1 MQDTDVKET
10 GGLAG
15 ARFVLWILV
24 FLVGAMGLILYS
36 RQSAPATQNAAGV
49 FGGPFELVA
58 RDGSVVTDK
67 TLSGKPYAIFFGF
80 TRCPDVCPTSLARMA
95 RLREKLGDDGMKF
108 NIVFVSVDPQHD
120 KSADVGRYVD
130 LFGTPIMGL
139 TGTQAQLDKIQKGF
153 GVYVRK
159 VPLDPAKPKGDFTID
174 HTAAIFLMSAKGELV
189 TTIDHEEAEPLA
201 LEKMKRLI
209 G

>member
-1 MQDTDVKET
+1 MQDTETTST

-15 ARFVLWILV
+15 VRIVLWILV
-24 FLVGAMGLILYS
+24 FLVGAMGLILYA
-36 RQSAPATQNAAGV
+36 RNDAPAPTDPSAR
-49 FGGPFELVA
+49 FGGSFELTA
-58 RDGSVVTDK
+58 SDGTVVTDK
-67 TLSGKPYAIFFGF
+67 TLAGKPYAIFFGF

-95 RLREKLGDDGMKF
+95 RLRSKLGADGMKF
-108 NIVFVSVDPQHD
+108 NIVFVSVDPLHD
-120 KSADVGRYVD
+120 KPADVGRYVE

-139 TGTQAQLDKIQKGF
+139 TGTQPQLDKIQKGF
-153 GVYVRK
+153 GVYVNK

-174 HTAAIFLMSAKGELV
+174 HTAAVFLMSAKGELI
-189 TTIDHEEAEPLA
+189 TTIDHEEADPLA